1 MNLNNHRKILI
12 FILAATL
19 LCLASACTGLPSAP
33 KNSPTP
39 GLSEGDIR
47 TLAVGTAYAAMTA
60 SAPLPSE
67 TATVTPQPSLTY
79 TPINTPTVNTPTAGP
94 TSTATWPALPTPTI
108 TFTPSQNDF
117 ICEIISQNP
126 GADIPTFESDEPF
139 DLVVTVKNTGTDD
152 WRSPSP
158 PTFTDGTVFIFIN
171 GKYMQEEG
179 KTVTFVPHTDKHHE
193 AKLVVDLK
201 APDAPGT
208 YSANYAMVIN
218 HLFFCPV
225 HFTIKVK

>member
-1 MNLNNHRKILI
+1 MNLIRKILT
-12 FILAATL
+12 LTMVAAAV
-19 LCLASACTGLPSAP
+19 CLASACTSLQAAP

-47 TLAVGTAYAAMTA
+47 TQAVGTAFAAMTA
-60 SAPLPSE
+60 SAPVPTD
-67 TATVTPQPSLTY
+67 TATITPLPTLTDMP
-79 TPINTPTVNTPTAGP
+79 TAAPTVSTPPMAQA

-108 TFTPSQNDF
+108 TYTPSQNDF
-117 ICEIISQNP
+117 SCEILSQNP
-126 GADIPTFESDEPF
+126 GADIPTFEIDAPY
-139 DLVVTVKNTGTDD
+139 DLVVTVKNTGDNE
-152 WRSPSP
+152 WHSPSP
-158 PTFTDGTVFIFIN
+158 PTFTTGVVFIFIN
-171 GKYMQEEG
+171 GKYMQEKG
-179 KTVTFVPHTDKHHE
+179 STVIFVPHTDKHHD

-208 YSANYAMVIN
+208 YSANYAMLIN

>member
-1 MNLNNHRKILI
+1 
-12 FILAATL
+12 
-19 LCLASACTGLPSAP
+19 
-33 KNSPTP
+33 
-39 GLSEGDIR
+39 
-47 TLAVGTAYAAMTA
+47 MTA

-67 TATVTPQPSLTY
+67 TATITPQPSLTG
-79 TPINTPTVNTPTAGP
+79 TSTAAPTVNTPTAGP
-94 TSTATWPALPTPTI
+94 TSTATWPVLPTPTI
-108 TFTPSQNDF
+108 TYTPSQNDF

-126 GADIPTFESDEPF
+126 GADIPTFEIDEPY

-171 GKYMQEEG
+171 GKYMQEKG
-179 KTVTFVPHTDKHHE
+179 NTVTFVPHTDKRHE
-193 AKLVVDLK
+193 AKLVVDMK

-218 HLFFCPV
+218 RLFFCPV